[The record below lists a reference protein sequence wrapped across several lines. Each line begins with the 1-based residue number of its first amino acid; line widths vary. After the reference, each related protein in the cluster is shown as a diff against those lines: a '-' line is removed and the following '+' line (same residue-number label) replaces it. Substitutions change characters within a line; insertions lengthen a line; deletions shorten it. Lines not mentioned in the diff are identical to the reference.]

1 LKIAILSDI
10 HGNMEALES
19 IDEAF
24 DELWVLGDL
33 VNYGPC
39 PSAVVEFV
47 RQNAALV
54 VRGNHDY
61 AIGNGE
67 DPQCS
72 PAFREMAR
80 EMQAYTEAV
89 LSEEQKAYLRSLP
102 ATAHRVVDGHKFFL
116 CHATPSDPLF
126 KYLPSKSKSWLSEV
140 EAVDA
145 DVVLVGHTHLP
156 FELRFGGRRI
166 VNPGSVGQPKHGAP
180 EACYAI
186 WRDGVVELKAVRYQ
200 SDSTVRRLM
209 SLPIAAHIREQL
221 AGVLRNG
228 RLPAR
233 D

>member
-1 LKIAILSDI
+1 MKIAILSDI

-39 PSAVVEFV
+39 PGAVVEFV

-54 VRGNHDY
+54 VRGNHDN

-72 PAFREMAR
+72 PAFSEMAR
-80 EMQAYTEAV
+80 ETQAFTEAV

-102 ATAHRVVDGHKFFL
+102 ATAHRFVDGHNFFL

-126 KYLPSKSKSWLSEV
+126 KYLPPESERWLSEV

-145 DVVLVGHTHLP
+145 DVVLAGHTHLP
-156 FELRFGGRRI
+156 FDLRLGGRRV

-186 WRDGVVELKAVRYQ
+186 WRDGVVELK
-200 SDSTVRRLM
+200 STVYHTDATIRRLM
-209 SLPIAAHIREQL
+209 ALPIAPQIGEQL
-221 AGVLRNG
+221 AGVLRDG
-228 RLPAR
+228 QLLA
-233 D
+233 